1 MFLLFCVGL
10 ILLLQYYF
18 KVAKNSISRILNNKY
33 FSI

>member
-1 MFLLFCVGL
+1 MFFLFCGGL

-18 KVAKNSISRILNNKY
+18 KVAKNSIGRMLITDF